1 MGGEQASEVLLNLE
15 KNKLKKEGNSLD
27 EQGEKALKKQISEN
41 YKNQTSPY
49 YAAARLWIDEI
60 INPLDTRK
68 YISAG
73 IQASNNVPPK
83 EFKTGVIQ
91 T

>member
-1 MGGEQASEVLLNLE
+1 LNLE
-15 KNKLKKEGNSLD
+15 KNKLKKEGSDLN
-27 EQGEKALKKQISEN
+27 EQEEGDLKKKISDN
-41 YKNQTSPY
+41 YENQTSPY

-68 YISAG
+68 YLSEG
-73 IQASNNVPPK
+73 IKASNNVVIK
-83 EFKTGVIQ
+83 QFKTGVIQ